1 MHLFVAILL
10 GLATCG
16 ECVNAQVGWDLEKV
30 KAKKNVIEINEK
42 KKYGE
47 SFIVV
52 STDEKGSGLES
63 WYLDGICVFAR
74 WLSRGAGEADQE
86 IKEVIWRGNFPNEK
100 VVKTTERSWEGE
112 RGNRISWG
120 KTKDGYD
127 VMTVYSKKMEQI
139 MYQEVVRQ
147 HKKLKEESVA
157 QQNPVSERTRNN
169 YSQADD
175 DEAQMNDFIGGVY
188 RGGGNVHRAGNVIMT
203 DDGLI
208 FKSGSR
214 FIHQNGEVT
223 QHVGSTYIRE
233 DNSVVVRAGNA
244 FISNDGLTENVGS
257 NYIGPVNSFP
267 AGSTTVRQGWSTR

>member
-1 MHLFVAILL
+1 MHLIVAFLF
-10 GLATCG
+10 GLAICG
-16 ECVNAQVGWDLEKV
+16 ACVNAQVGWDLEKV
-30 KAKKNVIEINEK
+30 KAKKNIIEIIET

-63 WYLDGICVFAR
+63 WFLDGICIYAR
-74 WLSRGAGEADQE
+74 WLSRGAGEPDQE
-86 IKEVIWRGNFPNEK
+86 TKEVIWGGNFPKEK
-100 VVKTTERSWEGE
+100 VVKTTERGWEGE

-127 VMTVYSKKMEQI
+127 VMTVYSKKMDQI
-139 MYQEVVRQ
+139 MNQEVVRQ
-147 HKKLKEESVA
+147 YSKMKEESVA
-157 QQNPVSERTRNN
+157 QKNADLEKRRKK
-169 YSQADD
+169 YLQADD
-175 DEAQMNDFIGGVY
+175 DEAEMNDFIGGVY
-188 RGGGNVHRAGNVIMT
+188 RGGGTVHRAGNVIMT

-244 FISNDGLTENVGS
+244 FISNDGLTEKVGS
-257 NYIGPVNSFP
+257 SYIGPVNSYS